1 MPIQSAAHYEI
12 ELRLMFSFNPF
23 RYCYAPRKRQS
34 SIFSLLKSLGYIL
47 FISLMLTASSVYASF
62 NKSLWPIWEV
72 NNPLS
77 RASIDHSD
85 WQEFLNHRVK
95 TNEEN
100 INLVDYAHLTD
111 EDYALLQRYI
121 EKMSKIDIDKYN
133 RNEQLAFWINLYNA
147 LTVQIIADYY
157 PVGSVEEISISP
169 GLFSIGP
176 WGKKVVTIN
185 GVALSL
191 DEIQNRIIRPI
202 WNDQRT
208 LYAINNGS
216 IGAANLSKQAYRGP
230 TIDAAL
236 NEAAFGYVNSL
247 RGAQVIEGALIVSK
261 IYDWFNE
268 DFGGTKHD
276 VISHLKQFAKEPLCN
291 QLKHINNI
299 DNFVYNWHL
308 NSTVSDE

>member
-1 MPIQSAAHYEI
+1 
-12 ELRLMFSFNPF
+12 MFSIKRFKY
-23 RYCYAPRKRQS
+23 RYIPKKPEH
-34 SIFSLLKSLGYIL
+34 SIFTLLKYVGYIL
-47 FISLMLTASSVYASF
+47 FISLTLVMSNAHASF
-62 NKSLWPIWEV
+62 NKNLWPEWEV

-85 WQEFLNHRVK
+85 WQEFLNRRVL
-95 TNEEN
+95 TNQEN
-100 INLVDYAHLTD
+100 INLVDYSHLTD
-111 EDYALLQRYI
+111 EDYTLLQRYI
-121 EKMSKIDIDKYN
+121 EKMSKIDINNYN

-157 PVGSVEEISISP
+157 PVGSVEEINISP

-185 GVALSL
+185 GVSLSL

-216 IGAANLSKQAYRGP
+216 IGAANLSKQAYRGS

-236 NEAAFGYVNSL
+236 NEAAFNYVNSL
-247 RGAQVIEGALIVSK
+247 RGAQVIEGALVVSK

-268 DFGGTKHD
+268 DFGGTKKD
-276 VISHLKQFAKEPLCN
+276 VITHLKQFAKEPLSS
-291 QLKHINNI
+291 QLKHINDI
-299 DNFVYNWHL
+299 DNYVYNWHL
-308 NSTVSDE
+308 NSTVSSE